1 MEEKKIRNPDDY
13 HKHKLNKQ
21 YFCLPLGVD
30 YPVNLYTLNKICKA
44 PGLVSRC
51 PERENLIPH
60 FFVQIGQ
67 RFKNYVIELLS
78 LLFLILFAVLEAA
91 PASIRGLSIRQ
102 SVLRSI
108 KRFFFSTKFEA
119 RITTKT
125 LTDRIDK

>member
-108 KRFFFSTKFEA
+108 KRFFFSTKFE
-119 RITTKT
+119 T
-125 LTDRIDK
+125 